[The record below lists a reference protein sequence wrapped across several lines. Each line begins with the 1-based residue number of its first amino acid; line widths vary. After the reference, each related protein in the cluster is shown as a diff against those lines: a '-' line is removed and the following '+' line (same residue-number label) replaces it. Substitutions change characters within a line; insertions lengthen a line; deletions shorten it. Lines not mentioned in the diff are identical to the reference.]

1 MRILFYYRH
10 LEFFWEFRQ
19 SPSLHEQAL
28 SFHVYRT
35 KLILEMAEIK
45 EKKERLPRWMKSQLP
60 SGENYS
66 KVKRLIAEHKLNTI
80 CISGN
85 CPNKGECWNAGTAS
99 FMILGDKCTR
109 NCRFCY
115 VKNLIPDPVD
125 WEEPQRLAET
135 IQTLALK
142 HCVITSVDRDD
153 LPDGGAKFWATTIK
167 AIKELNP
174 NTTME
179 TLIPDFNAKK
189 ELVQIVIDAKPEVI
203 SHNLET
209 VKRLT
214 PKIRSTA
221 RYDRSLKVIS
231 YIAEAGI
238 VPKSGIMLGLGERPE
253 EVLEAMDDLKAAGCK
268 VLTLGQYLQPDPH
281 LMKVEEYITPE
292 QFSIYRKEAYKRG
305 FRYVESSPLVRSSYH
320 AERHVNA

>member
-1 MRILFYYRH
+1 MTFT
-10 LEFFWEFRQ
+10 
-19 SPSLHEQAL
+19 S
-28 SFHVYRT
+28 
-35 KLILEMAEIK
+35 
-45 EKKERLPRWMKSQLP
+45 EKRERLPGWMRSSLP

-66 KVKRLIAEHKLNTI
+66 KVKRLIAENKLHTI
-80 CISGN
+80 CTSGN

-115 VKNLIPDPVD
+115 VRNLIPDPVD
-125 WEEPQRLAET
+125 WEEPERLAET
-135 IQTLALK
+135 IRTLGLK

-153 LPDGGAKFWATTIK
+153 LPDGGAAFWAITIQK
-167 AIKELNP
+167 VREMNP
-174 NTTME
+174 ETTME
-179 TLIPDFNAKK
+179 TLIPDFLGKR
-189 ELVQIVIDAKPEVI
+189 ELVEQVIAAGPNVI

-209 VKRLT
+209 VRRLT
-214 PKIRSTA
+214 PRIRSTA
-221 RYDRSLKVIS
+221 RYERSLQVIS
-231 YIAEAGI
+231 FVAASGI
-238 VPKSGIMLGLGERPE
+238 VAKSGIMLGLGEKPE

-281 LMKVEEYITPE
+281 LMKVVEYINPE
-292 QFSIYRKEAYKRG
+292 QFSIYRKEAYSRG

>member
-1 MRILFYYRH
+1 MTVI
-10 LEFFWEFRQ
+10 
-19 SPSLHEQAL
+19 S
-28 SFHVYRT
+28 
-35 KLILEMAEIK
+35 
-45 EKKERLPRWMKSQLP
+45 EKRERLPGWMRSELP
-60 SGENYS
+60 SGEKYS
-66 KVKRLIAEHKLNTI
+66 KVKRLIAENKLHTI
-80 CISGN
+80 CTSGN

-125 WEEPQRLAET
+125 WNEPARLAET
-135 IQTLALK
+135 IRMLELK

-153 LPDGGAKFWATTIK
+153 LPDGGAAFWAATIRK
-167 AIKELNP
+167 VKELNP
-174 NTTME
+174 GTTME
-179 TLIPDFNAKK
+179 TLIPDFLAKR
-189 ELVQIVIDAKPEVI
+189 ELVQQVIDARPDVI

-209 VKRLT
+209 VRRLT

-221 RYDRSLKVIS
+221 RYDRSLRVIS
-231 YIAEAGI
+231 YVAESGI
-238 VPKSGIMLGLGERPE
+238 VSKSGIMLGLGETPA
-253 EVLEAMDDLKAAGCK
+253 EVLEAMDDLKKAGCK

-281 LMKVEEYITPE
+281 LMKVVEYIMPE
-292 QFSIYRKEAYKRG
+292 QFKLYRKEAYARG